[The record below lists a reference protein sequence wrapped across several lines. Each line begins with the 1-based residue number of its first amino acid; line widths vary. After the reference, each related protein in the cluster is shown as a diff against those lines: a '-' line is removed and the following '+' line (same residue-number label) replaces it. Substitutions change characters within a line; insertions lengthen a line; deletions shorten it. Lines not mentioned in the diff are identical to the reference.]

1 MELARRFED
10 LRVRA
15 GLTKTALAKPRY
27 TVSYVSQIES
37 GRRTP
42 SAEAMRFFAGQL
54 GVSADFL
61 STGVPEDLDARL
73 HYELET
79 CRRELRLGMA
89 SEAEAR
95 RRAALAGGDGHG
107 RERWLAQEQ
116 NEYASGNGTLC

>member
-27 TVSYVSQIES
+27 TVSFVSQIES

-42 SAEAMRFFAGQL
+42 SQEAMAFFAGRL
-54 GVSADFL
+54 GVSPDYLA
-61 STGVPEDLDARL
+61 TGVPEDLEARL
-73 HYELET
+73 HYELES
-79 CRRELRLGMA
+79 CRRELRSGMA

-95 RRAALAGGDGHG
+95 SRAVLTDAERHGRDRLRALALI
-107 RERWLAQEQ
+107 ELAR
-116 NEYASGNGTLC
+116 

>member
-42 SAEAMRFFAGQL
+42 SSEAMRFFAGRL
-54 GVSADFL
+54 GVSSDFL

-79 CRRELRLGMA
+79 CRSELRSGMA

-95 RRAALAGGDGHG
+95 SRAVLVDAERHGLDRLRALSQI
-107 RERWLAQEQ
+107 EL
-116 NEYASGNGTLC
+116 